1 MLRSRRRT
9 LTLGGLAAL
18 TALTLAAGPAS
29 AAITIGAPL
38 NLPANVAAG
47 CERSPSLFGFFGPGS
62 QFTGATSCTWLG
74 ADRIANP
81 TWTTQVPR
89 GQWVVVRVRVRA
101 GATVGPMAAVIL
113 GNQRSQV
120 GAAGATICCRAMAE
134 SGVFT
139 PAPNQVTQIDTRM
152 RAGNTIS
159 AATGEPIETVDY
171 LALNVLAAG
180 VALPVHDTGQ
190 YTDMGAVRS
199 SAFWPAMRTNQE
211 QALNS
216 GFFGMFPLI
225 QADLEPDADG
235 DGFGDET
242 QDSCATDASIRARPV
257 ATAAQCPPPA
267 PVSSTGP
274 VIVPGGPAGPF
285 LAGPGIA
292 RDAVSLAG
300 TTTASVP
307 ILCPAAAPAACTG
320 TVGARTVA
328 RLATRTARVAAT
340 ARLTLR
346 ARPFSVAPGRLGQIA
361 LTLPAAARRELARRG
376 RLALDVTVN
385 QTAPSASTTRHRLT
399 VRRLAKIVRAARAG
413 RVTVR
418 VQDLATADA
427 AKGASYDLRLPNG
440 DVIGKRFISPQPG
453 RVRSVTFTLTDEGQ
467 AALARRRRL
476 NARIAASYTDAAGNP
491 IGASRPVTLLAPR

>member
-1 MLRSRRRT
+1 MLRSRCRT

-18 TALTLAAGPAS
+18 AALTVAASHAS

-38 NLPANVAAG
+38 NVPANVAAG
-47 CERSPSLFGFFGPGS
+47 CERSPGLFGFFGAGS

-101 GATVGPMAAVIL
+101 GAAVGPMAAVIL
-113 GNQRSQV
+113 GNQRSQI

-134 SGVFT
+134 SPVFT

-159 AATGEPIETVDY
+159 AATGEPIETVDH
-171 LALNVLAAG
+171 LALSVLAAG
-180 VALPVHDTGQ
+180 VSLPVHDTGQ

-216 GFFGMFPLI
+216 GFFGMFPLV

-267 PVSSTGP
+267 VPSAGP
-274 VIVPGGPAGPF
+274 VIVPGGPVGPF
-285 LAGPGIA
+285 LAGPGAA
-292 RDAVSLAG
+292 RDAVSLTG
-300 TTTASVP
+300 TTTAVVP
-307 ILCPAAAPAACTG
+307 ILCPAGAPAACTG

-340 ARLTLR
+340 ARLSLK
-346 ARPFSVAPGRLGQIA
+346 ARPFSVAPGRLGQVA
-361 LTLPAAARRELARRG
+361 LTLPAGARRELARRG
-376 RLALDVTVN
+376 RLALDLTVT

-399 VRRLAKIVRAARAG
+399 VRRLAKTVRATRTG

-427 AKGASYDLRLPNG
+427 SRGATYDLRLPNG
-440 DVIGKRFISPQPG
+440 DVVGKRTTTPRPG
-453 RVRSVTFTLTDEGQ
+453 QVRSVTFALTDEGR
-467 AALARRRRL
+467 AALARRGRL
-476 NARIAASYTDAAGNP
+476 TARVAASYYDAALNP